1 MGWVKKK
8 TSPQIPALP
17 LDVGHWTLDMPYPLL
32 PYFAQTLLLF
42 LISQNYFGIENK
54 EVPMAEAHTQKASDE
69 LLKLMNRAV
78 AREMQVSIQYMW
90 QHIQWVGV
98 KGFTVRDQLK
108 LIAINEMTHAEMI
121 ADRLNY
127 LGGVPTTKPDEINV
141 GDTLKEMIQNNTKAE
156 EEAIALYKQ
165 IIKKCRDEDDV
176 VTRKLFEQILQDEEN
191 HLDMFEGWLG
201 DL

>member
-1 MGWVKKK
+1 
-8 TSPQIPALP
+8 
-17 LDVGHWTLDMPYPLL
+17 
-32 PYFAQTLLLF
+32 
-42 LISQNYFGIENK
+42 
-54 EVPMAEAHTQKASDE
+54 MAEAHTKKASNE
-69 LLKLMNRAV
+69 LLKLLNRAI

-127 LGGVPTTKPDEINV
+127 LGGIPTTKPDEINV
-141 GDTLKEMIQNNTKAE
+141 GETLKEMIQNNSKAE
-156 EEAIALYKQ
+156 TEAIALYKQ
-165 IIKKCRDEDDV
+165 IINKCRDEDDV
-176 VTRKLFEQILQDEEN
+176 VTRKLFEQILEDEEN
-191 HLDMFEGWLG
+191 HLDMFEGWMG

>member
-1 MGWVKKK
+1 
-8 TSPQIPALP
+8 
-17 LDVGHWTLDMPYPLL
+17 
-32 PYFAQTLLLF
+32 
-42 LISQNYFGIENK
+42 
-54 EVPMAEAHTQKASDE
+54 MAETHIQKASSE
-69 LLKLMNRAV
+69 LLELMNRAI

-108 LIAINEMTHAEMI
+108 LIAINEMTHAELI
-121 ADRLNY
+121 ADRLNF
-127 LGGVPTTKPDEINV
+127 LGGVPTTKPDKIDV
-141 GDTLKEMIQNNTKAE
+141 GETLKEMIENNSQAE

-165 IIKKCRDEDDV
+165 IINKCRDEDDV
-176 VTRKLFEQILQDEEN
+176 VTRKLFEQILEDEEN

>member
-1 MGWVKKK
+1 MSE
-8 TSPQIPALP
+8 T
-17 LDVGHWTLDMPYPLL
+17 
-32 PYFAQTLLLF
+32 
-42 LISQNYFGIENK
+42 
-54 EVPMAEAHTQKASDE
+54 HTQKASPE
-69 LLKLMNRAV
+69 LLELMNRAI

-127 LGGVPTTKPDEINV
+127 LGGIPTTKPDAINV
-141 GDTLKEMIQNNTKAE
+141 GETLKEMIENNSKAE
-156 EEAIALYKQ
+156 KGAIVLYKQ
-165 IIKKCRDEDDV
+165 IINKCRDEDDV
-176 VTRKLFEQILQDEEN
+176 VTRKLFEQILEDEEN

>member
-1 MGWVKKK
+1 
-8 TSPQIPALP
+8 
-17 LDVGHWTLDMPYPLL
+17 
-32 PYFAQTLLLF
+32 
-42 LISQNYFGIENK
+42 
-54 EVPMAEAHTQKASDE
+54 MAEAHAKKVSDE
-69 LLKLMNRAV
+69 LLDLMNKAI

-127 LGGVPTTKPDEINV
+127 LGGIPTTRPDEIKV
-141 GDTLKEMIQNNTKAE
+141 GESLKEMVQNDAAAE
-156 EEAIALYKQ
+156 TEAIALYKK
-165 IIKKCRDEDDV
+165 IIGKCKEEDDV
-176 VTRKLFEQILQDEEN
+176 VTRKLFEQILEDEEN